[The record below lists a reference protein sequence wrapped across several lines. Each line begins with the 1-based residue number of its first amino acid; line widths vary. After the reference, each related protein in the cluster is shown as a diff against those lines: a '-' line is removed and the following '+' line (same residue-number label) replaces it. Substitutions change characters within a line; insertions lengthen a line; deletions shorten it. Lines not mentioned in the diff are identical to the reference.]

1 MKQRERR
8 NIYLGLAFLA
18 PNILGVLVFTVFPV
32 VFSLFMAFSNWDLK
46 QHNMFL
52 QQPIA
57 FVGLDNVRELLAD
70 GRFVRFLGNTLFFM
84 MGIPFAVAGSLFAA
98 VLLSKDTRGGGGRPY
113 LWLLASVGMVASC
126 AMLAMGGMQAT
137 GMTVLFVGLA
147 TSILI
152 AGVAGGKSVYRTL
165 FYTPNFV
172 SGVATFILWKKLFN
186 TQNGPI
192 NNALQPVLDHVADG
206 VNAAPGALISSLT
219 WVFFAV
225 FLLLFFMGTGYLRRT
240 VADGDVG
247 KGAALLPFVA
257 LCLPTVVAH
266 RWQLSAPFAWMLL
279 VGCLVCVTWQVLF
292 YVRTPNRYACRAG
305 GGFGSALIL
314 CLLLMVGQFV
324 LLGLSQVA
332 WNLPAMASDGLQ
344 APRWLTDVNWAK
356 PSLMGMGL
364 WGALGSNNML
374 LYLAA
379 LTNVPGELYE
389 AADIDGANRVQ
400 RFWHITW
407 PQLAATTFF
416 IFVMSTIGGL
426 QGGFEMARVMTA
438 GGPAGATTTL
448 SYYIY
453 MEGFETG
460 RLGFASAVAWALFV
474 LVFSVT
480 LFNWKFG
487 NRYAND

>member
-1 MKQRERR
+1 
-8 NIYLGLAFLA
+8 
-18 PNILGVLVFTVFPV
+18 
-32 VFSLFMAFSNWDLK
+32 
-46 QHNMFL
+46 
-52 QQPIA
+52 
-57 FVGLDNVRELLAD
+57 
-70 GRFVRFLGNTLFFM
+70 
-84 MGIPFAVAGSLFAA
+84 
-98 VLLSKDTRGGGGRPY
+98 
-113 LWLLASVGMVASC
+113 
-126 AMLAMGGMQAT
+126 MGGMQAT

-192 NNALQPVLDHVADG
+192 NNALQPVLVHIADG
-206 VNAAPGALISSLT
+206 VNAVPGGLISSLI
-219 WVFFAV
+219 WGFFAV

-247 KGAALLPFVA
+247 KGAALLPFVV

-266 RWQLSAPFAWMLL
+266 YWQLSAPVAWLLL
-279 VGCLVCVTWQVLF
+279 VGCLVCVALQVLF
-292 YVRTPNRYACRAG
+292 YVRTPNRYSCRTG
-305 GGFGSALIL
+305 EGFGSALIL

-389 AADIDGANRVQ
+389 AADIDGANRLQ